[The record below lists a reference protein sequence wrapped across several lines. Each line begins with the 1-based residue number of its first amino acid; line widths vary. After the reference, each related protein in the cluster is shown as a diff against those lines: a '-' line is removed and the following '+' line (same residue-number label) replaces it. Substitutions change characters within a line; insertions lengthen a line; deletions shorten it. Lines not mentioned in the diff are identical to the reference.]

1 VIARK
6 EGNRDDNRVRFFPMG
21 FVEIGSLQ
29 TAEVKIAPS
38 GFFESILAMIIPDT
52 IILSLDAGKVKNPVS
67 LRV

>member
-21 FVEIGSLQ
+21 YMEIRSLQ
-29 TAEVKIAPS
+29 CAEVKIAPS
-38 GFFESILAMIIPDT
+38 GFFESFLTMMIPDT